1 MSDKIKEMIEEI
13 EAMKEKLGKEIAQHE
28 KDISYEIQNGY
39 IQFEKEI
46 FDRQKQNMMHL
57 WDWFRE
63 IPLPQLLSAPVVY
76 MMIIP
81 AILLDMMLFIY
92 HNVVSRVFKIEF
104 GKRSDYVIFDRQYL
118 GYLNVVEKLN
128 CLYCAYF
135 NGVMQYASSI
145 AARTELH
152 FCPIK
157 HAKKI
162 AYKHEFY
169 NTFLQYGDGD
179 VYQKKLKKLRKKSQ
193 KEMF

>member
-1 MSDKIKEMIEEI
+1 MNDKIKEMIEEI
-13 EAMKEKLGKEIAQHE
+13 EALKLKLGEEISQHE
-28 KDISYEIQNGY
+28 RDISYDIQNGY
-39 IQFEKEI
+39 VQFEKEI
-46 FDRQKQNMMHL
+46 FERQKQNMMHL

-63 IPLPQLLSAPVVY
+63 IPLLQLLSAPVVY

-81 AILLDMMLFIY
+81 AILLDMMLFVY
-92 HNVVSRVFKIEF
+92 HSVVSRVFKIEF
-104 GKRSDYVIFDRQYL
+104 GKRNDYVVFDRQYL
-118 GYLNVVEKLN
+118 GYLNVIEKLN

-169 NTFLQYGDGD
+169 NTFLSYGDGD
-179 VYQKKLKKLRKKSQ
+179 VYQEKLKKLRKKSQ
-193 KEMF
+193 KEMS